1 MSTSL
6 VALRMK
12 FLQAHQSKPLADLA
26 KSDSKHRSHKFS
38 LPKGR
43 SDFTGKSE
51 RQLINKP
58 PKTKS
63 FQENV
68 QSRFLLIMNVVCF
81 SIIECAGSAAA
92 VLVTPSGN
100 KCRQVV
106 LMYIPGHEKALRRS
120 CSARNAAQFATRKRP
135 ASTITFSPV
144 RVART
149 SSAVP
154 SLKVALIRKIRIQM
168 LFC

>member
-1 MSTSL
+1 VLILGVDTGSGSQKKKEKSILAQSPNEKRWRDGQLSSVTQHIEGQQLQRQRHTKKSTMLMSTSL

-38 LPKGR
+38 LPK
-43 SDFTGKSE
+43 
-51 RQLINKP
+51 
-58 PKTKS
+58 
-63 FQENV
+63 
-68 QSRFLLIMNVVCF
+68 
-81 SIIECAGSAAA
+81 
-92 VLVTPSGN
+92 
-100 KCRQVV
+100 
-106 LMYIPGHEKALRRS
+106 GHEKALRRS

-154 SLKVALIRKIRIQM
+154 SLKD
-168 LFC
+168 